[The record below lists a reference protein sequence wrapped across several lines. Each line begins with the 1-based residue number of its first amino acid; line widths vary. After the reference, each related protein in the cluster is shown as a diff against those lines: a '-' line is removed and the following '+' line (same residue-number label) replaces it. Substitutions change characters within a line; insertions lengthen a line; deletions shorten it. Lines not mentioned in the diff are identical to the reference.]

1 MGFIQRIAEGAKS
14 VGNRARDFGE
24 IAGDRA
30 RDLTRKS
37 SDLIEVTKMKHELR
51 KMEKEME
58 NNLAGIGAL
67 YYQNKQGREDTGD
80 ELNRLVESTRQ
91 LEIELKDLED
101 QIETMQLKS
110 AVCPECNSE
119 VPENAKFCS
128 NCGRKV
134 VDK

>member
-14 VGNRARDFGE
+14 VGSRARDFGE

-67 YYQNKQGREDTGD
+67 YYQNQQGREDTGD
-80 ELNRLVESTRQ
+80 ELNRLIETTRQ

-101 QIETMQLKS
+101 QIEAMQPKP
-110 AVCPECNSE
+110 AVCSECNSE
-119 VPENAKFCS
+119 LGENVKFCS
-128 NCGRKV
+128 NCGQKV
-134 VDK
+134 VN